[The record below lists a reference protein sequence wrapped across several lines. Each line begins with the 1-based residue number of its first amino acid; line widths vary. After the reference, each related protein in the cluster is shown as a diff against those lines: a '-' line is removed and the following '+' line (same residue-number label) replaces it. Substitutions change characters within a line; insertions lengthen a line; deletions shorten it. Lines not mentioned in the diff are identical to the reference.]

1 MVALEGIFL
10 MVLAVA
16 IVGTLFVTVSKQYD
30 VIETFNSIVNEQR
43 ESSQEDVELNIDKN
57 GNVYIKN
64 KSPTPVKI
72 VEMRVLNDDGTIRLA
87 CTMDETFSGG
97 KKLDIANFI
106 PSNETISAN
115 NTAIAGIGNCTSSFD
130 GN

>member
-1 MVALEGIFL
+1 MAMVEGLLIAALVISVVVMMSL
-10 MVLAVA
+10 VM
-16 IVGTLFVTVSKQYD
+16 SSHYD
-30 VIETFNSIVNEQR
+30 VIETFNSLVSVQR
-43 ESSQEDVELNIDKN
+43 ESSQEDVDLNIDEN

-72 VEMRVLNDDGTIRLA
+72 VEMRVLNDDGTIRLT
-87 CTMDETFSGG
+87 CIMDETFSGG
-97 KKLDIANFI
+97 EKLDIANFI